1 MVKKRLTRTLFEIL
15 QQLGSYKNLFSVC
28 KLELFTYQEILGAGD
43 PDVRQL
49 IVLFIVSLLPLI
61 VKL

>member
-1 MVKKRLTRTLFEIL
+1 MLLKKLTRTPFEIL

-43 PDVRQL
+43 PVARQL
-49 IVLFIVSLLPLI
+49 IVLFIVSLFPLI
-61 VKL
+61 LIL